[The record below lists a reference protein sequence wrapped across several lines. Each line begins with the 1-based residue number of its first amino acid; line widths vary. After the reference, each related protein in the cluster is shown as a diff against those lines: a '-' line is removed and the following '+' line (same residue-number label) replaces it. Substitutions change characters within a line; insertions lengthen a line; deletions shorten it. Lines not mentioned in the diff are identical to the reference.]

1 MKNTKVRTNA
11 LQSSPSKA
19 ISKLMTYYKL
29 KNFKLLTTTHL
40 SKYTNYT
47 VIDNGASLNTVYAS
61 EYSMSIILW
70 LNENFYGFH

>member
-19 ISKLMTYYKL
+19 ISKLMTYSYKL

-47 VIDNGASLNTVYAS
+47 VNDNGASLNTVYAS
-61 EYSMSIILW
+61 EYSMSIILC
-70 LNENFYGFH
+70 